1 MTFKT
6 VDLTPRIGTEIQ
18 IDIETLLAGTHAAE
32 IREILE
38 QRGVVVFRELHAT
51 DEQQVAIAST
61 MGNVIPQGEKGI
73 FKVSLDK
80 NENEVAAYLRGSF
93 FWHID
98 GTTTDVPTR
107 ASFLNA
113 KRLSDTGG
121 QTSFANT
128 YAAYEDLS
136 DDDKALIDKM
146 KVVNTLENALRMIE
160 PSPAYEE
167 LLRWQA
173 HEPKIHPLVW
183 THQSGRKSLV
193 LGANA
198 ESIVGMDGP
207 AGRALLCRLLEWAT
221 QPHYVY
227 THEWTV
233 GDMLIWDNTGVMHRV
248 EPYPLDSGRM
258 MHRTTL
264 VGEESLG

>member
-1 MTFKT
+1 MSFTT
-6 VDLTPRIGTEIQ
+6 VDLTKRIGTEIKTD
-18 IDIETLLAGTHAAE
+18 IDTLLAGTHAAE
-32 IREILE
+32 FRSILE
-38 QRGVVVFRELHAT
+38 QRGVIIFRKLHAT
-51 DEQQVAIAST
+51 DEQQVEIAGT
-61 MGNVIPQGEKGI
+61 MGKVIPQGEKGI

-80 NENEVAAYLRGSF
+80 NENEVADYLRGSF

-98 GTTTDVPTR
+98 GTTDDIPTR

-113 KRLSDTGG
+113 KRLSDVGG
-121 QTSFANT
+121 QTQFANT

-136 DDDKALIDKM
+136 DEDKQVIDNL

-160 PSPAYEE
+160 PQPKYEE
-167 LLRWQA
+167 LLRWQK
-173 HEPKIHPLVW
+173 HEPKVHPLVW

-198 ESIVGMDGP
+198 ESVVGMSGP
-207 AGRALLCRLLEWAT
+207 EGRALLCRLLEWST
-221 QPHYVY
+221 QPEYVY
-227 THEWTV
+227 THEWSV
-233 GDMLIWDNTGVMHRV
+233 GDMLVWDNTGVMHRV

-264 VGEESLG
+264 VGEEPLA